1 MKSKRK
7 SFLGY
12 IGLLE
17 TQAIIAKRKVSGVT
31 CERRKRRSA
40 KQRAANRWW
49 NTELRDLKGDWGVK
63 AKKQGSRVNTNC
75 IYF

>member
-17 TQAIIAKRKVSGVT
+17 PQAIIAKRKVSGVT

-49 NTELRDLKGDWGVK
+49 NTELRDLKGEGRDSEK
-63 AKKQGSRVNTNC
+63 AMK
-75 IYF
+75 